1 MGIWIYGIFI
11 FSWCWVLLHLIESDT
26 CDDLSTVSPR
36 FIVLIDIDLIVS
48 AHR

>member
-1 MGIWIYGIFI
+1 MVYLYSPGVG
-11 FSWCWVLLHLIESDT
+11 SLVHLIESDT
-26 CDDLSTVSPR
+26 CDALSTVSPR